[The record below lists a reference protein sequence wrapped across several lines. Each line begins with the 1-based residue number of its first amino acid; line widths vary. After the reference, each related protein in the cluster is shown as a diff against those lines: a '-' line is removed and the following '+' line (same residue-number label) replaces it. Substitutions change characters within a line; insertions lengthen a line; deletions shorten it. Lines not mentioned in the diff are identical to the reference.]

1 MGAVP
6 VRADRVDGVSR
17 TGRRTVRVRDWTSS
31 EGEWAAFVQVT
42 GDGGGSGAGALAGF
56 GWAWAGVGEVRAAG
70 GRGRG
75 SAGGALGETFGR
87 VLAVVRRRIEPRQSL
102 DPDWPRPPGRPR
114 LFTSPKGARGG

>member
-17 TGRRTVRVRDWTSS
+17 TGRRTARVRDWTSS
-31 EGEWAAFVQVT
+31 DGEWAAFVQAT
-42 GDGGGSGAGALAGF
+42 GTVEAPALELWP
-56 GWAWAGVGEVRAAG
+56 GWMGVGGVGEVRAAG

-75 SAGGALGETFGR
+75 SAGGALSETFGR

-102 DPDWPRPPGRPR
+102 DPDWPRPPGPAR
-114 LFTSPKGARGG
+114 LFASPKGARGG